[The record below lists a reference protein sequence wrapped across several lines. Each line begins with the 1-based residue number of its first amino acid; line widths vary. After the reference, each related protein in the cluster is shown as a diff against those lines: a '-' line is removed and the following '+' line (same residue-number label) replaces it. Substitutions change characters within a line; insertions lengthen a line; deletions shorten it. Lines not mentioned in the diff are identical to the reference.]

1 MSTLIKINIRKEDGS
16 YVNYMGSI
24 SDHFDLNG
32 NNIKFFEMQTKDERE
47 QKKPKNYVFNGRVV
61 WTDGII
67 VVNKKNENNNLI
79 K

>member
-24 SDHFDLNG
+24 SDHFDFNG
-32 NNIKFFEMQTKDERE
+32 NNIKFFEIQTKEERE
-47 QKKPKNYVFNGRVV
+47 QKKPKNYVFNGKVV
-61 WTDGII
+61 WTDGVII
-67 VVNKKNENNNLI
+67 SNKKNDKFI

>member
-1 MSTLIKINIRKEDGS
+1 MSSLIKIDIKKDDGS

>member
-32 NNIKFFEMQTKDERE
+32 NNIKFFEIQTKEERE
-47 QKKPKNYVFNGRVV
+47 QKKPKNYVFNGKVV

-67 VVNKKNENNNLI
+67 IANKKSDNSI

>member
-32 NNIKFFEMQTKDERE
+32 NNIKFFEMQTKEERE
-47 QKKPKNYVFNGRVV
+47 QKTPKNYVFNGKVV

-67 VVNKKNENNNLI
+67 IADKKTDNSI

>member
-1 MSTLIKINIRKEDGS
+1 MSALIKINIRKEDGT

-24 SDHFDLNG
+24 SDKFDLNG
-32 NNIKFFEMQTKDERE
+32 NNIKFFEMQTLEERE
-47 QKKPKNYVFNGRVV
+47 QKKPKNYVFNGKVV

-67 VVNKKNENNNLI
+67 IANKKNDNTN

>member
-1 MSTLIKINIRKEDGS
+1 MSSLIKIDIKKEDGT